1 MNEKKERFQYTY
13 SSKEQEEIR
22 RLREKY
28 TIRENGKLDE
38 LRRLD
43 AAVERPGLAAALAVG
58 ILGILLFGAGM
69 SGVLLLT
76 ETWFWAGV
84 LAGLLGIAAMIGAYP
99 LYRRITR
106 RRRERFS
113 SEILR
118 LSGELIQ
125 E

>member
-1 MNEKKERFQYTY
+1 MREEKEQFQYTY

-22 RLREKY
+22 RLQEKY
-28 TIRENGKLDE
+28 TIRENSQLDQ

-43 AAVERPGLAAALAVG
+43 AAVERPGLAAALVVG

-69 SGVLLLT
+69 SGVFLLT
-76 ETWFWAGV
+76 GTWFWGSV
-84 LAGLLGIAAMIGAYP
+84 LAGLTGIAAMIGAYP
-99 LYRRITR
+99 LYRWVTR

-113 SEILR
+113 PEILR
-118 LSGELIQ
+118 LSRELIQ

>member
-58 ILGILLFGAGM
+58 VLGILLFGAGM

-76 ETWFWAGV
+76 GMWFWAGV

-106 RRRERFS
+106 CRRERFS

>member
-1 MNEKKERFQYTY
+1 MNEEKERFQYTY

-28 TIRENGKLDE
+28 TIRENRKLDE

-58 ILGILLFGAGM
+58 SLGILLFGAGM

-76 ETWFWAGV
+76 GMWFWAGV